1 MPVRII
7 ITIGSGIDFSGEQVL
22 FTGEMGTT
30 AIGFIDKVCVQSCI
44 VLQCVPLPSNPAL
57 STNERPVPNISLSHR
72 NSDAYHRM
80 NHELFRPSIWSRNI
94 WVKWKPPSKS
104 NCLHK
109 SRRSISCN
117 DFLPFGSKYCHARL
131 QVPTPTVTPAYQK
144 RIGQLSFMVEHVA
157 SHMANL
163 LRIFINFQCLVH
175 KTQKIRRNDQI
186 VFQDDHPVVR
196 LQNRSHP
203 AITLAASPC
212 SPVAPRHSTV

>member
-1 MPVRII
+1 
-7 ITIGSGIDFSGEQVL
+7 
-22 FTGEMGTT
+22 MGTT

-57 STNERPVPNISLSHR
+57 STNERPVPNISLSRR

-131 QVPTPTVTPAYQK
+131 QVPHPQLLHQRIKNVSGNYPLWSCMWQVTWQPSSVS
-144 RIGQLSFMVEHVA
+144 L
-157 SHMANL
+157 
-163 LRIFINFQCLVH
+163 
-175 KTQKIRRNDQI
+175 
-186 VFQDDHPVVR
+186 
-196 LQNRSHP
+196 
-203 AITLAASPC
+203 
-212 SPVAPRHSTV
+212 